1 MPYNPK
7 ATDTPL
13 MRLPIL
19 PAFAAAVLL
28 YGTIAQ
34 ATVAP
39 HQERVA
45 EALCKADPAWCGQQL

>member
-1 MPYNPK
+1 
-7 ATDTPL
+7 
-13 MRLPIL
+13 MRFPIL
-19 PAFAAAVLL
+19 PVFAAATVLL